1 MQISENNEINFFFKI
16 NKITHL
22 LNHIDVYYQKEILQD
37 IKKYNN
43 KINSILDN
51 QNYENEES
59 KKKVLYN
66 HLNKYL
72 DTIIND
78 QLGYLIETYHPDNKH
93 QIFIDAEKKSIK
105 SLNLNNNQSDLNKKV
120 DNSVNKLKNNFNEN
134 VKLEYDDNLNTILD
148 QKINCFFSQ
157 IKTDLLYNVQN
168 IIDKKIEDNWSDNN
182 TQSSNYIH
190 KKIKKFLKL
199 FLKNDKI
206 YNNISEQ
213 MNTELNKLYEQFNKF
228 SKQQTD
234 LEFLIQKYIINN
246 EEKINNIEKKVIK
259 DINSNLE
266 KKIILLTDIFN
277 KTMKSSIENIS
288 SSNNNI
294 DEIQIVKN
302 IENKILHNNNFSKNN
317 FEIKFDKENN
327 EIQLYYFKDLITS
340 TKINIKGL
348 IGPKGQQGV
357 KGDKGD
363 ITIVRNIE
371 VNPDETIK
379 FTMQNDTSIYEINS
393 ENKIPRGIRGEKGNI
408 GEKGDPGDVNINL
421 KWNQEN
427 VMKLN
432 KENSNNITFLK
443 SLSIGENSYCIKN
456 DSMSIGNSICYGNNS
471 IAIGNKSKTMNSNSI
486 AFFGNTLGKNS
497 FSYFAEDVDENCVKF
512 GHKEHNKYNIE
523 NISLKAKQIVLD
535 CDDLILK
542 DNNFKNNKLIELEE
556 KIEYL
561 IKEINILKK

>member
-1 MQISENNEINFFFKI
+1 MQISENNEINFVFKI

-190 KKIKKFLKL
+190 KKIKEFLKL

-228 SKQQTD
+228 TKQQTD
-234 LEFLIQKYIINN
+234 LEFLIQKYVTNN

-266 KKIILLTDIFN
+266 NKIILLTDIFN

-294 DEIQIVKN
+294 DERQIMKN

-443 SLSIGENSYCIKN
+443 SLSIGENSHCIKN

>member
-1 MQISENNEINFFFKI
+1 MQISENNEINFVFKI

-190 KKIKKFLKL
+190 KKIKEFLKF

-228 SKQQTD
+228 TKQQTD
-234 LEFLIQKYIINN
+234 LEFLIQKYVTNN

-266 KKIILLTDIFN
+266 NKIILLTDIFN

-294 DEIQIVKN
+294 DERQIMKN

-371 VNPDETIK
+371 INPDETIK

-393 ENKIPRGIRGEKGNI
+393 DNKIPRGIRGEKGNI

-443 SLSIGENSYCIKN
+443 SLSIGENSHCIKN

-542 DNNFKNNKLIELEE
+542 DNNFKNNKIIKLKE

>member
-1 MQISENNEINFFFKI
+1 MQISENNEINFVFKI

-190 KKIKKFLKL
+190 KKIKEFLKL

-228 SKQQTD
+228 TKQQTD
-234 LEFLIQKYIINN
+234 LEFLIQKYVTNN

-266 KKIILLTDIFN
+266 NKIILLTDIFN

-294 DEIQIVKN
+294 DERQIMKN

-371 VNPDETIK
+371 INPDETIK

-393 ENKIPRGIRGEKGNI
+393 DNKIPRGIRGEKGNI

-443 SLSIGENSYCIKN
+443 SLSIGENSHCIKN

>member
-1 MQISENNEINFFFKI
+1 MQISENKEINFVFKI

-22 LNHIDVYYQKEILQD
+22 LNHVDVYYQKEILQD
-37 IKKYNN
+37 IKKYNS

-51 QNYENEES
+51 QNYQNEES
-59 KKKVLYN
+59 KKKVMYDY
-66 HLNKYL
+66 LNKYL
-72 DTIIND
+72 DNIIND
-78 QLGYLIETYHPDNKH
+78 QIGYLIETYHSDKKN
-93 QIFIDAEKKSIK
+93 QIFIDAEKKAIK
-105 SLNLNNNQSDLNKKV
+105 SLNINNNQSKLNTKI
-120 DNSVNKLKNNFNEN
+120 DNSVNNLKNNFNEN
-134 VKLEYDDNLNTILD
+134 IKLEYDDNLNTILD
-148 QKINCFFSQ
+148 QKITIFFSQ
-157 IKTDLLYNVQN
+157 IKNDLLYNVQN
-168 IIDKKIEDNWSDNN
+168 IIDKKLEDNWSDAN
-182 TQSSNYIH
+182 TQSSTYIH
-190 KKIKKFLKL
+190 KKIKEFLKL

-213 MNTELNKLYEQFNKF
+213 MNDELNKLYEHFDKF
-228 SKQQTD
+228 KKQQTD

-246 EEKINNIEKKVIK
+246 EEKINNIEKKVVK

-277 KTMKSSIENIS
+277 KSMKTSIENIQPNT
-288 SSNNNI
+288 SNIN
-294 DEIQIVKN
+294 EQQIMKN
-302 IENKILHNNNFSKNN
+302 IENKILNNNIFSKNN

-340 TKINIKGL
+340 TKLNIKGL
-348 IGPKGQQGV
+348 IGPKGPQGL

-371 VNPDETIK
+371 INQDETIK
-379 FTMQNDTSIYEINS
+379 FTMQNDTSIYEVNS
-393 ENKIPRGIRGEKGNI
+393 ENKVPKGVRGEKGNI

-432 KENSNNITFLK
+432 KENSNNLTFLK
-443 SLSIGENSYCIKN
+443 SLSVGENSHCLKN
-456 DSMSIGNSICYGNNS
+456 DSISIGKSICYGDNS

-497 FSYFAEDVDENCVKF
+497 FSYFAEDVEENCVKF
-512 GHKEHNKYNIE
+512 GHNEHNKYNID

>member
-1 MQISENNEINFFFKI
+1 MQISENNEINFVFKI

-72 DTIIND
+72 DTIKND

-190 KKIKKFLKL
+190 KKIKEFLKL

-443 SLSIGENSYCIKN
+443 SLSIGENSHCIKN